1 MNWKVVCDK
10 LRAAA
15 NQHAEDAYNA
25 ILTKGWEKGHEK
37 AICHSI
43 VGDTCY
49 ALATALEAGMNE
61 R

>member
-1 MNWKVVCDK
+1 MNWKAVCSK

-15 NQHAEDAYNA
+15 DQHAKDAYNEIA
-25 ILTKGWEKGHEK
+25 AKGWEKGHEK
-37 AICHSI
+37 AMCHSI

-49 ALATALEAGMNE
+49 ALAAALEAGMIE